1 MDLGAI
7 FLFWLPLAGMWILMA
22 VEQPII
28 NAAIT
33 RQPEPTVNLA
43 AFGITFAISLIIEGP
58 VVQLLTAGTALST
71 SLGQYKR
78 LLSFTHVLGLGL
90 SLLHLIIGLS
100 PLYAFITRTVMGVPE
115 HLIDISRAAFIV
127 MAPWTGAIAYRRL
140 WQGVLIRYGKT
151 AAIPVTMAIR
161 LGCSLLV
168 LFTVP
173 RFFPETEGAL
183 LGAIA
188 LSAGVIAGAVAAFGF
203 TRGIVKKEIPAVSE
217 ETKDLDYKDLVRFY
231 LPLALTSFIILAVR
245 PLLSMGIAKAPF
257 PVKSLAVWPVLMS
270 FIFIFNSMALSFQEV
285 VVSLMANPN
294 NRSNLKRFA
303 TILSMS
309 LGFLY
314 LIVVLTPLADFW
326 FKDITGLEE
335 ELLPFTLIPSLIL
348 ILSPL
353 VLPLTSLYRGFHVTD
368 HRTKIIAQA
377 VIVNMLTL
385 VGILFPGV
393 LLFHLPGVNIAAA
406 AFVASFLTELIYL
419 RVRLNLY

>member
-1 MDLGAI
+1 MSLGAI

-22 VEQPII
+22 VEQPLI

-78 LLSFTHVLGLGL
+78 LLSFTHTLGLGL
-90 SLLHLIIGLS
+90 SVLHLLIGLS
-100 PLYAFITRTVMGVPE
+100 PLYEFITGTVMGVPG
-115 HLIDISRAAFIV
+115 HLIHISRIAFII

-161 LGCSLLV
+161 LGLSLLV
-168 LFTVP
+168 LLAVP
-173 RFFPETEGAL
+173 RFIPEIRGAL
-183 LGAIA
+183 LGGIA
-188 LSAGVIAGAVAAFGF
+188 LTVGVIAGALAAFGF
-203 TRGIVKKEIPAVSE
+203 TRRVVKEEIPVAPE
-217 ETKDLDYKDLVRFY
+217 ETKDLDFKELIHFY

-270 FIFIFNSMALSFQEV
+270 FIFIFNSMALSFQEA

-294 NRSNLKRFA
+294 NRRNLKRFA
-303 TILSMS
+303 YILSLS
-309 LGFLY
+309 LGVLY

-326 FKDITGLEE
+326 FQDITGLKE
-335 ELLPFTLIPSLIL
+335 ELLPFTLVPSLIL
-348 ILSPL
+348 ILSP
-353 VLPLTSLYRGFHVTD
+353 VILPFTSLYR
-368 HRTKIIAQA
+368 
-377 VIVNMLTL
+377 
-385 VGILFPGV
+385 
-393 LLFHLPGVNIAAA
+393 
-406 AFVASFLTELIYL
+406 
-419 RVRLNLY
+419 